1 MSTRFFTPPRVRA
14 AAQATVLGLMSGML
28 LAACAPAG
36 DAPTA
41 AQQPEATTPTP
52 APEQAPAAD
61 APAPSAAGGTE
72 GGDGSQI
79 QLGPLSER
87 DIADAALAGELA
99 CSFAEEGQAPLL
111 FAKGVVG
118 AAEPAQGVVKVSDVV
133 EQVRAPGGFEGM
145 NKNPTFTGRGTTI
158 HIVETGTAPGGGESP
173 PRPATLTYQRGDG
186 ASRSFEG
193 MWQCGP

>member
-1 MSTRFFTPPRVRA
+1 MSTSPFARSRVRS

-28 LAACAPAG
+28 LAACAPTD

-41 AQQPEATTPTP
+41 AQPEAPTP
-52 APEQAPAAD
+52 APAQAPATD
-61 APAPSAAGGTE
+61 AAAPSAAGGTE

-79 QLGPLSER
+79 ELGTLSER

-99 CSFAEEGQAPLL
+99 CSFAQDGQAPLL

-118 AAEPAQGVVKVSDVV
+118 AAEPAQGVVKVGDVV
-133 EQVRAPGGFEGM
+133 EMVRAPGGFDGM
-145 NKNPTFTGRGTTI
+145 LKNPTFTGRGTTI
-158 HIVETGTAPGGGESP
+158 HIVETGTAPSGGESP